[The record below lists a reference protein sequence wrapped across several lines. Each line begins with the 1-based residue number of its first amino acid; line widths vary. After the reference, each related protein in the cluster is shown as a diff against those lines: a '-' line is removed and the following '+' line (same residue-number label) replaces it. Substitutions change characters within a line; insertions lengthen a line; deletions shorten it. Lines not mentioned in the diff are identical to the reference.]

1 MEFNCDVKIVDA
13 MMGAGKSSA
22 AINYIKRSKGEE
34 KFLIITPY
42 LREVERYKTECPN
55 KKILSSQH
63 SPRGRDQKFCKY

>member
-22 AINYIKRSKGEE
+22 AINYINKSEDDE

-42 LREVERYKTECPN
+42 LSEVDRYKTECPN
-55 KKILSSQH
+55 KKFKQPTFSQ
-63 SPRGRDQKFCKY
+63 